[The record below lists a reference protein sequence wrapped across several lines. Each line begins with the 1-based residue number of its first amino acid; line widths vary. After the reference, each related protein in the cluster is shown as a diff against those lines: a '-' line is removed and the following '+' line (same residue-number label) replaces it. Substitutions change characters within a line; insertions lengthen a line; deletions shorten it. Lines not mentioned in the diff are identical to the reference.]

1 MSRWSLVLAGL
12 TLASACSDAEPFVPD
27 QPPTSA
33 VIVRIEVS
41 VPEST
46 LEVGDTTSAVATA
59 YADDGAALALV
70 SFVWDSSDTTVAT
83 VTPKVPPEGATV
95 SAVSLGV
102 TSLLATA
109 GGVSSEPVPI
119 TVAEP
124 EAPSGVG
131 EPSGP

>member
-12 TLASACSDAEPFVPD
+12 ILASACSDAEPFVPE

-33 VIVRIEVS
+33 AIVRIQVS
-41 VPEST
+41 VAEAT
-46 LEVGDTTSAVATA
+46 LEVGDSTSAVAMA
-59 YADDGAALALV
+59 YDDDGTALALV
-70 SFVWDSSDTTVAT
+70 SFEWISSDSTVAT
-83 VTPKVPPEGATV
+83 VAARVPSEGATV

-124 EAPSGVG
+124 E
-131 EPSGP
+131 EPSGT